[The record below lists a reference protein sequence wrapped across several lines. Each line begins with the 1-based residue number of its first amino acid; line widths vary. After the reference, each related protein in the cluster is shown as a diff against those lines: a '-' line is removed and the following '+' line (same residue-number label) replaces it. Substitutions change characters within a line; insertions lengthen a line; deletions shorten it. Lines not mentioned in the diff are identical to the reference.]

1 MGALLG
7 IDKGTSVIKAVL
19 FSLEGKELA
28 CAQRRVEVLHPK
40 AGWHEE
46 DADTTWQLCAEA
58 IREALEKAGLTGAD
72 VEAVGLAG
80 HMGGVWLVDGD
91 GRPVRNAI
99 CWPDARAQS
108 DLVAMEGEGLTKRT
122 FAISGNGLMPGIT
135 TMLLGWLA
143 NHEPDTVKRTAKVLC
158 AKDFIRYR
166 LTGSLATEP
175 SDISFMPGDIDARTY
190 SPEVLRLCGA
200 SAWADKL
207 APVIESGEIAGS
219 VTEDAAAQTGLR
231 VGTPVIAGLG
241 DACANAIG
249 VGAVEP
255 GAAFTALGTSCLNSI
270 VTATAD
276 REPFGL
282 GFLFSM
288 PLDRYLRILP
298 NTSGTITMDWFLQRF
313 GGPKDARGGWDFK
326 ALAAR
331 AEAIPPGA
339 EGVILL
345 PYVNGAGVLAPF
357 ADTQM
362 RGAFFGVS
370 THSTRDHLLR
380 AVYESLCY
388 ATRDCFEALP
398 EKPKR
403 LTLTGGGAQ
412 SPFWA
417 QMFAD
422 VCGVTVDVSEV
433 GESGAL
439 GAALLA
445 GVGVCLYP
453 DLATAARQASG
464 RAAVYEPRPDF
475 TARYNEWFGLY
486 RNLRDVY
493 RTYSAERAALGR
505 EPDESRARR
514 VA

>member
-19 FSLEGKELA
+19 FSLEGRELA
-28 CAQRRVEVLHPK
+28 CAQRRVDVLHPK
-40 AGWHEE
+40 PGWHEE
-46 DADTTWQLCAEA
+46 DPEKTWQACADA
-58 IREALEKAGLTGAD
+58 IREALSRAELTGAD

-80 HMGGVWLVDGD
+80 HMGGVWLVDAS

-99 CWPDARAQS
+99 CWPDARAQA
-108 DLVAMEGEGLTKRT
+108 DLVAMEAEGLTERT

-143 NHEPDTVKRTAKVLC
+143 KHEPETVMRTATVLC
-158 AKDFIRYR
+158 AKDFIRFR
-166 LTGSLATEP
+166 LTGALATEP
-175 SDISFMPGDIDARTY
+175 ADISFMPGDIDARCY
-190 SPEVLRLCGA
+190 SPEVFRLCGA
-200 SAWADKL
+200 SAWLDKL
-207 APVIESGEIAGS
+207 APVIQSDAIAGS
-219 VTEDAAAQTGLR
+219 ITQSAAVATGLR

-288 PLDRYLRILP
+288 PLGRYLRILP
-298 NTSGTITMDWFLQRF
+298 NTSGTITMDWFLDRF
-313 GGPKDARGGWDFK
+313 GGPKTASGGWDFK
-326 ALAAR
+326 ALAER
-331 AEAIPPGA
+331 AEAVPIGA

-357 ADTQM
+357 SDTQM

-380 AVYESLCY
+380 AVYEALCY

-422 VCGVTVDVSEV
+422 VCGVTVDVSGV

-445 GVGVCLYP
+445 GVGAGLYP
-453 DLATAARQASG
+453 DLTTAARQASG
-464 RAAVYEPRPDF
+464 RAAVYQPRPELG
-475 TARYNEWFGLY
+475 ARYDDWFGLY
-486 RNLRDVY
+486 RNLRDFY
-493 RTYSAERAALGR
+493 RAHSAERAALGR
-505 EPDESRARR
+505 PAAADATRR